1 MQQNIEF
8 HCCNVDLRVSWLT
21 RLAKT
26 RATLPSTADTWWQ
39 QSTTQRSK
47 EVSDSASVPPSVR
60 RGQSPS
66 TRGRRHVKSDTVVGR
81 IASQC
86 PSSWQGTRLQ
96 LLLAWLTPLPSVS
109 PCLVCACSSSPS
121 LLRCYVLCTPPPPQP
136 HGLSAPIE
144 RSSVCLQILIWLCFL
159 LKLMLFAMI
168 FTPALVIP
176 PIQICNGCVTYVGIR
191 LLLHPPPCGQTLQM
205 RNSLGHISS

>member
-86 PSSWQGTRLQ
+86 PSSWQGTGLQ
-96 LLLAWLTPLPSVS
+96 IAAHMATT
-109 PCLVCACSSSPS
+109 SSICM
-121 LLRCYVLCTPPPPQP
+121 LPPQP
-136 HGLSAPIE
+136 AALLCSPPHGLTTSIE
-144 RSSVCLQILIWLCFL
+144 MPSDIDLAL
-159 LKLMLFAMI
+159 LMLFAMI
-168 FTPALVIP
+168 FTPAMLL
-176 PIQICNGCVTYVGIR
+176 IQIGHTGMTNGGPR
-191 LLLHPPPCGQTLQM
+191 LLLPPSVQTL
-205 RNSLGHISS
+205 